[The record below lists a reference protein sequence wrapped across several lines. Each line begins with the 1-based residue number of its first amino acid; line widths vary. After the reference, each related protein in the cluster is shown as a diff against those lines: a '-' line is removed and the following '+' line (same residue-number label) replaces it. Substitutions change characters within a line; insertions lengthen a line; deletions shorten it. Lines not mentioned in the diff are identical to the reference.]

1 MAAAKVK
8 TLEEQKQDL
17 IARGDLYR
25 QAIASDLLQVQTSI
39 GWIPKTFFLIKA
51 ASPLIVMGSPLLA
64 WLLRGKQKQKLGKNG
79 EHTKE
84 KASIFGRIWGAVRI
98 AQQAV
103 PFVHGFMQAWP
114 KVSKQYSRGA
124 ESRHPTGKTRD

>member
-1 MAAAKVK
+1 MSTIAPTGESKLEHEMGLAAKVG
-8 TLEEQKQDL
+8 Q
-17 IARGDLYR
+17 
-25 QAIASDLLQVQTSI
+25 
-39 GWIPKTFFLIKA
+39 
-51 ASPLIVMGSPLLA
+51 MA
-64 WLLRGKQKQKLGKNG
+64 WVLRGKQKQKLGKNG